1 MTRLAKIEKHFII
14 IKMDEKLN
22 NPSGAHLILKDQV
35 FPLRLPTIN
44 IGRKLSN
51 HLVIDDPR
59 VSRLHAQIRV
69 IDNEYYLVDLNST
82 GGTFVNEER
91 ISHAH
96 LYGGDKLSF
105 AGYEVQFVLETGG
118 LVERTEDSTAP
129 SKTAKKKK
137 DETTKT
143 RENGES

>member
-1 MTRLAKIEKHFII
+1 MMQEKPDI
-14 IKMDEKLN
+14 
-22 NPSGAHLILKDQV
+22 PTSAHLIFQDQV

-59 VSRLHAQIRV
+59 ISRLHAQIRV

-82 GGTFVNEER
+82 GGTFVNDER

-96 LYGGDKLSF
+96 MYGGDKISF
-105 AGYEVQFVLETGG
+105 AGYEVHFVMETGG

-129 SKTAKKKK
+129 SKTGKKKK
-137 DETTKT
+137 KKKNESDEPK
-143 RENGES
+143 ED